1 LALQQRT
8 FPVGAG
14 FQEVANGA
22 ITTLTPGNF
31 GNMTIRARAQVTL
44 GPGTYNFASLNIE
57 PDVRITVT
65 GGGVNVNV
73 QGTFQF
79 GDRSVIV
86 ASGGTLTVYSNGTQL
101 RIGTDV
107 RFSGLIVAPNATVNV
122 FSRTNIAG
130 CVGGRDVTLDTDV
143 TLNGGALRLPVQ

>member
-1 LALQQRT
+1 
-8 FPVGAG
+8 
-14 FQEVANGA
+14 
-22 ITTLTPGNF
+22 
-31 GNMTIRARAQVTL
+31 
-44 GPGTYNFASLNIE
+44 
-57 PDVRITVT
+57 
-65 GGGVNVNV
+65 VNVNV